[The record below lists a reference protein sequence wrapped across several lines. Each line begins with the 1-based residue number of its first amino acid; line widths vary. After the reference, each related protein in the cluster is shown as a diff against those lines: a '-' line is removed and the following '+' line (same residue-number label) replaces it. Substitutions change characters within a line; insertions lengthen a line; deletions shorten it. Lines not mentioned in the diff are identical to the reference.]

1 MESNTNQMQPK
12 QKPHSNMNYL
22 YQVMAQ
28 SDMIINANDEVKRN
42 HIVSAVANHYGV
54 TVADMKSPS
63 RKREFVMARQMAMY
77 LIRVC
82 TGYSLLKIGQF
93 FGDRNHATILHGIE
107 CITNLPPHDN
117 QYKDIS
123 FFLNKFNLYKK

>member
-12 QKPHSNMNYL
+12 QKHHSNMNYL

-77 LIRVC
+77 IIRVC
-82 TGYSLLKIGQF
+82 TSYSLKQIGEH
-93 FGDRNHATILHGIE
+93 FGGRDHSTVLHATDY
-107 CITNLPPHDN
+107 ITSMPKHDN

>member
-1 MESNTNQMQPK
+1 
-12 QKPHSNMNYL
+12 MNYI

-77 LIRVC
+77 IIRVC
-82 TGYSLLKIGQF
+82 TSYSLKQIGEH
-93 FGDRNHATILHGIE
+93 FGGRDHSTVLHATDY
-107 CITNLPPHDN
+107 ITNMPKHDH